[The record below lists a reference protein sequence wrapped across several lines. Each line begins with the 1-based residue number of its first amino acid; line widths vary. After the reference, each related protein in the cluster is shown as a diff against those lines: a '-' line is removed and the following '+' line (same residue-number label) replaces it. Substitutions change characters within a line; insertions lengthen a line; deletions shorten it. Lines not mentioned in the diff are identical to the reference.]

1 MGGLQ
6 RERRPPVETTLS
18 PLRQALREGDTLALQ
33 KILEEIHPQDLLALW
48 DELEGEHR
56 YVVLT
61 LLPKDRAAEVFSH
74 LGPEEQAEY
83 LKTLPPWRVQEL
95 LEELSLDDLAD
106 ALQAVEEEDP
116 ELFRRLKEALDP
128 ETRAEVEELT
138 QYEEDEAGGLMT
150 PEYVAVREGMTVE
163 EVIRFLR
170 RAAPDAETI
179 YYIYVVDEVGR
190 LKGVLSLR
198 DLIVADPRTK
208 VAEIMNPKVVFARTD
223 TDQEEV
229 ARLMAD
235 YDFTVLPVVDEEGVL
250 VGIVTV
256 DDVLDVIEE
265 EATEDIHRLAAV
277 DVPDLVYSQASPIAL
292 WLARVRWL
300 VILILTGMVTSSI
313 LQGFEN
319 LLEAATA
326 LAFYVPV
333 LLGTGGNTGNQSAT
347 LIIRALATRDLDL
360 RDWRRVLFKESL
372 VGSLLGLTLAM
383 LLLGKVFLDGHA
395 PLAPAVGL
403 ALFLLVLFA
412 NLVGAML
419 PVVLRRLGVDPALV
433 SNPLVATLS
442 DISGLLI
449 YLSVAR
455 LLLNLG

>member
-1 MGGLQ
+1 M
-6 RERRPPVETTLS
+6 ETTLS
-18 PLRQALREGDTLALQ
+18 PLRQALEEGDTLTLQ
-33 KILEEIHPQDLLALW
+33 KLLEDTHPQDLLALW
-48 DELEGEHR
+48 DDLRGEHR

-61 LLPKDRAAEVFSH
+61 LLPKDRAAEVFSN
-74 LGPEEQAEY
+74 LPPEEQAEY

-116 ELFRRLKEALDP
+116 VLAHRLKEALDP
-128 ETRAEVEELT
+128 KTRAEVEELT
-138 QYEEDEAGGLMT
+138 RYEEDEAGGLMT

-179 YYIYVVDEVGR
+179 YYIYVVDGEGR

-198 DLIVADPRTK
+198 DLIVADPRTR
-208 VAEIMNPKVVFARTD
+208 VAEIMNPKVVFVRTD

-235 YDFTVLPVVDEEGVL
+235 YDFTVLPVVDEEGRL

-256 DDVLDVIEE
+256 DDVLDVLEE

-277 DVPDLVYSQASPIAL
+277 DVPDLVYSQASPVQL

-300 VILILTGMVTSSI
+300 VILIFTGMVTSTI
-313 LQGFEN
+313 LQGFERV
-319 LLEAATA
+319 LEAATA

-360 RDWRRVLFKESL
+360 RDWRRVAAKESA
-372 VGSLLGLTLAM
+372 VGLLLGLTLGL
-383 LLLGKVFLDGHA
+383 LLLGKVYWDGH
-395 PLAPAVGL
+395 PLLLPVVGL
-403 ALFLLVLFA
+403 ALFLIVLFA
-412 NLVGAML
+412 NLVGALL
-419 PVVLRRLGVDPALV
+419 PFLLRRLGVDPALL
-433 SNPLVATLS
+433 SNPLIATLT
-442 DISGLLI
+442 DVTGLLI
-449 YLSVAR
+449 YLSVAQALLR
-455 LLLNLG
+455 LV

>member
-1 MGGLQ
+1 M
-6 RERRPPVETTLS
+6 ETTLS
-18 PLRQALREGDTLALQ
+18 PLRQALQEGDTLKL
-33 KILEEIHPQDLLALW
+33 KRLLEETHPQDLLAVW
-48 DELEGEHR
+48 NDLEGEHR

-61 LLPKDRAAEVFSH
+61 LLPKDRAAEVFAN
-74 LGPEEQAEY
+74 LPAEAQAEY

-116 ELFRRLKEALDP
+116 ALFRRLKEALDP
-128 ETRAEVEELT
+128 KTRAEVEELT
-138 QYEEDEAGGLMT
+138 RYEEDEAGGLMT

-179 YYIYVVDEVGR
+179 YYIYVVDEAGR

-198 DLIVADPRTK
+198 DLIVADPKTK

-235 YDFTVLPVVDEEGVL
+235 YDFTVLPVVDEDGIL

-256 DDVLDVIEE
+256 DDVLDVLEE
-265 EATEDIHRLAAV
+265 EATEDIHRMAAV

-292 WLARVRWL
+292 WMARVRWL

-313 LQGFEN
+313 LQGFES
-319 LLEAATA
+319 LLEAVTA

-333 LLGTGGNTGNQSAT
+333 LIGTGGNTGNQSAT

-360 RDWRRVLFKESL
+360 KDWRRVLLKEGA
-372 VGSLLGLTLAM
+372 VGFLLGLTLA
-383 LLLGKVFLDGHA
+383 LFLLGKVVLDGQWA
-395 PLAPAVGL
+395 LVPVVGL
-403 ALFLLVLFA
+403 ALFLIVLFA
-412 NLVGAML
+412 NLVGALL
-419 PVVLRRLGVDPALV
+419 PFALRRLGVDPALL
-433 SNPLVATLS
+433 SNPLIATLT
-442 DISGLLI
+442 DVTGLLI
-449 YLSVAR
+449 YLTLAR
-455 LLLNLG
+455 LLLNLA

>member
-1 MGGLQ
+1 M
-6 RERRPPVETTLS
+6 EAVLS
-18 PLRQALREGDTLALQ
+18 LRQALEEGDTLKLQAL
-33 KILEEIHPQDLLALW
+33 LEEIHPQDLLALW
-48 DELEGEHR
+48 DELRGEHR
-56 YVVLT
+56 YVLLT
-61 LLPKDRAAEVFSH
+61 LLSKERLAEVFSN
-74 LGPEEQAEY
+74 LPPEAQAEY
-83 LKTLPPWRVQEL
+83 LKTLPPWKVQEL
-95 LEELSLDDLAD
+95 FEELSLDDLAD
-106 ALQAVEEEDP
+106 ALQAVREEDP
-116 ELFRRLKEALDP
+116 GLYQELLNALDSKTRKEVEAL
-128 ETRAEVEELT
+128 TRY
-138 QYEEDEAGGLMT
+138 QEDEAGGLMT

-163 EVIRFLR
+163 EVLRFLR

-179 YYIYVVDEVGR
+179 YYIYVVDDQNR

-208 VAEIMNPKVVFARTD
+208 VGEILNPKVVYVRTD

-235 YDFTVLPVVDEEGVL
+235 YDFTVLPVVDEEGRL

-256 DDVLDVIEE
+256 DDVLDVLEA
-265 EATEDIHRLAAV
+265 EATEDIHKLAAV
-277 DVPDLVYSQASPIAL
+277 DVPDLVYSQASPFAL

-300 VILILTGMVTSSI
+300 VILILTGMITSSI
-313 LQGFEN
+313 LQGFES
-319 LLEAATA
+319 LLEAVTA

-360 RDWRRVLFKESL
+360 KDWREVLLKESL
-372 VGSLLGLTLAM
+372 VGSLLGLTLAF
-383 LLLGKVFLDGHA
+383 LLLGKVVLDGHA
-395 PLAPAVGL
+395 SLAPVVGL

-455 LLLNLG
+455 LLLNLP

>member
-1 MGGLQ
+1 M
-6 RERRPPVETTLS
+6 ERTPA
-18 PLRQALREGDTLALQ
+18 PLRQALEEGDTLTLRQ
-33 KILEEIHPQDLLALW
+33 LLEEVHPQDLLALW
-48 DELEGEHR
+48 DELGGEHR
-56 YVVLT
+56 YILLT
-61 LLPKDRAAEVFSH
+61 LLPKGKAAEVFANLPS
-74 LGPEEQAEY
+74 EAQAEY
-83 LKTLPPWRVQEL
+83 LKTLPPWRVREL

-106 ALQAVEEEDP
+106 ALQAVEAEDAA
-116 ELFRRLKEALDP
+116 LARRLKEALDP

-138 QYEEDEAGGLMT
+138 RYEEDEAGGLMT

-179 YYIYVVDEVGR
+179 YYLYVVDEEGR

-198 DLIVADPRTK
+198 DLIVADPRTR
-208 VAEIMNPKVVFARTD
+208 VAEIQNPKVVHVRTD

-235 YDFTVLPVVDEEGVL
+235 YDFTVLPVVDGEGRL

-256 DDVLDVIEE
+256 DDVLDVLEE

-277 DVPDLVYSQASPIAL
+277 DVPDLVYSQASPLTL

-313 LQGFEN
+313 LQGFES
-319 LLEAATA
+319 LLEALTA

-333 LLGTGGNTGNQSAT
+333 LIGTGGNTGNQSAT

-360 RDWRRVLFKESL
+360 RDWRRVLLKEGA
-372 VGSLLGLTLAM
+372 VGVLLGLTLA
-383 LLLGKVFLDGHA
+383 LFLLGKVVLDGQWA
-395 PLAPAVGL
+395 LVPVVGL
-403 ALFLLVLFA
+403 ALFLIVLFA
-412 NLVGAML
+412 NLVGALL
-419 PVVLRRLGVDPALV
+419 PFALRRLGVDPALL
-433 SNPLVATLS
+433 SNPLIATLT
-442 DISGLLI
+442 DVTGLLI
-449 YLSVAR
+449 YLTLAR
-455 LLLNLG
+455 FLLNLA

>member
-1 MGGLQ
+1 MEEKLAVSLQ
-6 RERRPPVETTLS
+6 EALQEGDTR
-18 PLRQALREGDTLALQ
+18 ALREV
-33 KILEEIHPQDLLALW
+33 LEEIHPQDLLALW
-48 DELEGEHR
+48 DELKGEHR

-61 LLPKDRAAEVFSH
+61 LLPKAKAAEVLSH
-74 LGPEEQAEY
+74 LSPEEQAEY
-83 LKTLPPWRVQEL
+83 LKTLPPWRLREI
-95 LEELSLDDLAD
+95 LEELSLDDLAY
-106 ALQAVEEEDP
+106 ALQAVRKEDP
-116 ELFRRLKEALDP
+116 AYFQRLKDLLDP
-128 ETRAEVEELT
+128 RTRAEVEALAR
-138 QYEEDEAGGLMT
+138 YEEDEAGGLMT

-163 EVIRFLR
+163 EVLRFLR

-179 YYIYVVDEVGR
+179 YYIYVVDEKGR

-198 DLIVADPRTK
+198 DLIVADPRTR
-208 VAEIMNPKVVFARTD
+208 VAEIMNPKVVYVRTD

-235 YDFTVLPVVDEEGVL
+235 YDFTVLPVVDEEGRL

-256 DDVLDVIEE
+256 DDVLDVLEA
-265 EATEDIHRLAAV
+265 EATEDIHKLGAV
-277 DVPDLVYSQASPIAL
+277 DVPDLVYSEAGPVAL

-313 LQGFEN
+313 LQGFESV
-319 LLEAATA
+319 LEAVTA

-360 RDWRRVLFKESL
+360 RDWRRVFLKEMG
-372 VGSLLGLTLAM
+372 VGLLLGLTLS
-383 LLLGKVFLDGHA
+383 
-395 PLAPAVGL
+395 
-403 ALFLLVLFA
+403 FLLVGKVYWDGHPLLLPVVGVSLVLIVFFA

-419 PVVLRRLGVDPALV
+419 PFLLRRLGVDPALV

-442 DISGLLI
+442 DVTGLLI

-455 LLLNLG
+455 LLLEAV

>member
-1 MGGLQ
+1 M
-6 RERRPPVETTLS
+6 ETTLF
-18 PLRQALREGDTLALQ
+18 PLLQALEEGDTLAL
-33 KILEEIHPQDLLALW
+33 KRLLEDAHPQDLLNLW
-48 DELEGEHR
+48 DDLEGEHR
-56 YVVLT
+56 YVLLT
-61 LLPKDRAAEVFSH
+61 LLPKDKAAEVFSN
-74 LGPEEQAEY
+74 LAPEAQAEY
-83 LKTLPPWRVQEL
+83 LKTLPPWRVREL

-116 ELFRRLKEALDP
+116 DLYRRLKEALDP

-179 YYIYVVDEVGR
+179 YYIYVVDEAGR

-208 VAEIMNPKVVFARTD
+208 VAEIMNPKVVYVRTD

-235 YDFTVLPVVDEEGVL
+235 YDFTVLPVVDEEGHL

-256 DDVLDVIEE
+256 DDVLDVLEE

-277 DVPDLVYSQASPIAL
+277 DVPDLVYSQASPVAL

-313 LQGFEN
+313 LQGFES
-319 LLEAATA
+319 LLDALTA

-333 LLGTGGNTGNQSAT
+333 LIGTGGNTGNQSAT

-360 RDWRRVLFKESL
+360 RDWRRVLLKESV
-372 VGSLLGLTLAM
+372 VGLLLGLTLAL
-383 LLLGKVFLDGHA
+383 LLLGKVALDGQW
-395 PLAPAVGL
+395 PLVPVVGM
-403 ALFLLVLFA
+403 ALFLIVLFA
-412 NLVGAML
+412 NLVGALL
-419 PVVLRRLGVDPALV
+419 PFALRRLGVDPALL
-433 SNPLVATLS
+433 SNPLIATLT
-442 DISGLLI
+442 DVTGLLI
-449 YLSVAR
+449 YLTLAR
-455 LLLNLG
+455 FLLNLA

>member
-1 MGGLQ
+1 M
-6 RERRPPVETTLS
+6 EMTLS
-18 PLRQALREGDTLALQ
+18 PLRQALQEGDTLKLR
-33 KILEEIHPQDLLALW
+33 KLLEETHPQDLLAVW
-48 DELEGEHR
+48 DDLEGEHR

-61 LLPKDRAAEVFSH
+61 LLPKERAAEVFAN
-74 LGPEEQAEY
+74 LPAEEQAEY
-83 LKTLPPWRVQEL
+83 LKTLPPWRVREL

-116 ELFRRLKEALDP
+116 DLVHRLKEALDP

-179 YYIYVVDEVGR
+179 YYIYVVDEAGR

-198 DLIVADPRTK
+198 DLIVADPKTK

-235 YDFTVLPVVDEEGVL
+235 YDFTVLPVVDEDGVL

-256 DDVLDVIEE
+256 DDVLDVLEE
-265 EATEDIHRLAAV
+265 EATEDIHRMAAV

-292 WLARVRWL
+292 WMARVRWL

-360 RDWRRVLFKESL
+360 RDWRRVLTKEAL
-372 VGSLLGLTLAM
+372 VGSLLGLTLAA
-383 LLLGKVFLDGHA
+383 LLVGKVFLDGHA
-395 PLAPAVGL
+395 ALAPVVAL

-455 LLLNLG
+455 LLLELG

>member
-1 MGGLQ
+1 M
-6 RERRPPVETTLS
+6 ETTLS
-18 PLRQALREGDTLALQ
+18 PLLQALEDGDTLKL
-33 KILEEIHPQDLLALW
+33 KSLLEEVHPQDLLELW
-48 DELEGEHR
+48 DELKGEHR
-56 YVVLT
+56 YVLLT
-61 LLPKDRAAEVFSH
+61 LLPKDKAAEVFSN
-74 LGPEEQAEY
+74 LPPEAQAEY
-83 LKTLPPWRVQEL
+83 LKTLPPWRTQEL
-95 LEELSLDDLAD
+95 LQELSLDDLAD

-116 ELFRRLKEALDP
+116 ELYRKLKEALDP
-128 ETRAEVEELT
+128 KTRAEVEELT

-163 EVIRFLR
+163 EVLRFLR

-179 YYIYVVDEVGR
+179 YYLYVVDEAGR

-198 DLIVADPRTK
+198 DLIVADPKTR
-208 VAEIMNPKVVFARTD
+208 VREIMNPKVVHVRTD

-235 YDFTVLPVVDEEGVL
+235 YDFTVLPVVDEEGRL

-256 DDVLDVIEE
+256 DDVLDVLEE

-277 DVPDLVYSQASPIAL
+277 DVPDLVYSQASPIIL

-313 LQGFEN
+313 LQGFES
-319 LLEAATA
+319 LLEAVTA

-360 RDWRRVLFKESL
+360 KDWRRVLLKESV
-372 VGSLLGLTLAM
+372 VGSLLGLTLAL
-383 LLLGKVFLDGHA
+383 LLLGKVVLDGHA
-395 PLAPAVGL
+395 ALAPVVGL

-419 PVVLRRLGVDPALV
+419 PVVLRRFGVDPALV

-449 YLSVAR
+449 YLTVAR
-455 LLLNLG
+455 LLLNLA

>member
-1 MGGLQ
+1 M
-6 RERRPPVETTLS
+6 ETTLS
-18 PLRQALREGDTLALQ
+18 PLLQALEEGDTLKL
-33 KILEEIHPQDLLALW
+33 KSLLEEVHPQDLLALW
-48 DELEGEHR
+48 DELKGEHR
-56 YVVLT
+56 YVLLT
-61 LLPKDRAAEVFSH
+61 LLPKDKAAEVFSN
-74 LGPEEQAEY
+74 LPPETQAEY
-83 LKTLPPWRVQEL
+83 LKTLPPWRTREL

-116 ELFRRLKEALDP
+116 ELYRKLVEALDP
-128 ETRAEVEELT
+128 KTRAEVEELT

-163 EVIRFLR
+163 EVLRFLR

-179 YYIYVVDEVGR
+179 YYLYVVDEAGR

-198 DLIVADPRTK
+198 DLIVTDPKTR
-208 VAEIMNPKVVFARTD
+208 VREIMNPKVVHVRTD

-235 YDFTVLPVVDEEGVL
+235 YDFTVLPVVDEEGRL

-256 DDVLDVIEE
+256 DDVLDVLEE
-265 EATEDIHRLAAV
+265 EATEDIHKLAAV
-277 DVPDLVYSQASPIAL
+277 DVPDLVYSQASPITL

-313 LQGFEN
+313 LQGFES
-319 LLEAATA
+319 LLEAVTA

-360 RDWRRVLFKESL
+360 RDWRKVLFKESL
-372 VGSLLGLTLAM
+372 VGSLLGLTLAV
-383 LLLGKVFLDGHA
+383 LLLGKVVLDGHA
-395 PLAPAVGL
+395 ALAPVVGL
-403 ALFLLVLFA
+403 ALFSLVLFA

-455 LLLNLG
+455 LLLDLA

>member
-1 MGGLQ
+1 M
-6 RERRPPVETTLS
+6 TLS
-18 PLRQALREGDTLALQ
+18 PLRQALQEGDTLKLR
-33 KILEEIHPQDLLALW
+33 KLLEETHPQDLLAVW
-48 DELEGEHR
+48 DDLEGEHR

-61 LLPKDRAAEVFSH
+61 LLPKERAAEVFAN
-74 LGPEEQAEY
+74 LPAEEQAEY
-83 LKTLPPWRVQEL
+83 LKTLPPWRVREL

-116 ELFRRLKEALDP
+116 DLVHRLKEALDP

-179 YYIYVVDEVGR
+179 YYIYVVDEAGR

-198 DLIVADPRTK
+198 DLIVADPKTK

-235 YDFTVLPVVDEEGVL
+235 YDFTVLPVVDEDGVL

-256 DDVLDVIEE
+256 DDVLDVLEE
-265 EATEDIHRLAAV
+265 EATEDIHRMAAV

-292 WLARVRWL
+292 WMARVRWL

-360 RDWRRVLFKESL
+360 RDWRRVLTKEAL
-372 VGSLLGLTLAM
+372 VGSLLGLTLAA
-383 LLLGKVFLDGHA
+383 LLVGKVFLDGHA
-395 PLAPAVGL
+395 ALAPVVAL

-449 YLSVAR
+449 YLSMAR
-455 LLLNLG
+455 LLLELG

>member
-1 MGGLQ
+1 M
-6 RERRPPVETTLS
+6 ETSLS
-18 PLRQALREGDTLALQ
+18 PLRQALQEGDTLKLQ
-33 KILEEIHPQDLLALW
+33 RLLEETHPQDLLAVW
-48 DELEGEHR
+48 DDLEGEHR
-56 YVVLT
+56 YVILT
-61 LLPKDRAAEVFSH
+61 LLPKDRAAEVFAN
-74 LGPEEQAEY
+74 LPAEEQAEY
-83 LKTLPPWRVQEL
+83 LKTLPPWRVREL

-116 ELFRRLKEALDP
+116 DLARRLKEALDP

-179 YYIYVVDEVGR
+179 YYIYVVDEAGR

-198 DLIVADPRTK
+198 DLIVADPKTK

-235 YDFTVLPVVDEEGVL
+235 YDFTVLPVVDEDGVL

-256 DDVLDVIEE
+256 DDVLDVLEE
-265 EATEDIHRLAAV
+265 EATEDIHRMAAV

-292 WLARVRWL
+292 WMARVRWL

-347 LIIRALATRDLDL
+347 LIIRALATRNLDL
-360 RDWRRVLFKESL
+360 RDWRRVMAKETV
-372 VGSLLGLTLAM
+372 VGSLLGLTLAA

-395 PLAPAVGL
+395 ALAPAVGL

-442 DISGLLI
+442 DILGLLI

-455 LLLNLG
+455 LLLDLG

>member
-1 MGGLQ
+1 M
-6 RERRPPVETTLS
+6 ETTLS
-18 PLRQALREGDTLALQ
+18 PLLQALEDGDTLKL
-33 KILEEIHPQDLLALW
+33 KSLLEEVHPQDLLELW
-48 DELEGEHR
+48 DELKGEHR
-56 YVVLT
+56 YVLLT
-61 LLPKDRAAEVFSH
+61 LLPKDKAAEVFSN
-74 LGPEEQAEY
+74 LPPEAQAEY
-83 LKTLPPWRVQEL
+83 LKTLPPWRTQEL
-95 LEELSLDDLAD
+95 LQELSLDDLAD

-116 ELFRRLKEALDP
+116 ELYRKLKEALDP
-128 ETRAEVEELT
+128 KTRAEVEELT

-163 EVIRFLR
+163 EVLRFLR

-179 YYIYVVDEVGR
+179 YYLYVVDEAGR

-198 DLIVADPRTK
+198 DLIVADPKTR
-208 VAEIMNPKVVFARTD
+208 VREIMNPKVVHVRTD

-235 YDFTVLPVVDEEGVL
+235 YDFTVLPVVDEEGRL

-256 DDVLDVIEE
+256 DDVLDVLEE

-277 DVPDLVYSQASPIAL
+277 DVPDLVYSQASPIIL

-313 LQGFEN
+313 LQGFES
-319 LLEAATA
+319 LLEAVTA

-360 RDWRRVLFKESL
+360 KDWRRVLLKESA
-372 VGSLLGLTLAM
+372 VGSLLGLTLAL
-383 LLLGKVFLDGHA
+383 LLLGKVVLDGHA
-395 PLAPAVGL
+395 ALAPVVGL

-419 PVVLRRLGVDPALV
+419 PVVLRRFGVDPALV

-449 YLSVAR
+449 YLTVAR
-455 LLLNLG
+455 LLLNLA

>member
-1 MGGLQ
+1 M
-6 RERRPPVETTLS
+6 ETTLS
-18 PLRQALREGDTLALQ
+18 PLLQALEEGDTLTL
-33 KILEEIHPQDLLALW
+33 KRLLEDVHPQDLLSLW
-48 DELEGEHR
+48 DELKGEHR
-56 YVVLT
+56 YVLLT
-61 LLPKDRAAEVFSH
+61 LLPKDKAAEVFAN
-74 LGPEEQAEY
+74 LPPEAQAEY
-83 LKTLPPWRVQEL
+83 LKTLPPWRVREL

-116 ELFRRLKEALDP
+116 GLARKLKEALDP

-138 QYEEDEAGGLMT
+138 RYEEDEAGGLMT

-163 EVIRFLR
+163 EVLRFLR

-179 YYIYVVDEVGR
+179 YYLYVVDEKGR

-208 VAEIMNPKVVFARTD
+208 VAEILNPKVVYVRTD

-235 YDFTVLPVVDEEGVL
+235 YDFTVLPVVDEEGRL

-256 DDVLDVIEE
+256 DDVLDVLEA
-265 EATEDIHRLAAV
+265 EATEDIHKLGAV
-277 DVPDLVYSQASPIAL
+277 DVPDLVYSQASPVAL

-300 VILILTGMVTSSI
+300 VILILTGMITSSI
-313 LQGFEN
+313 LQRFEN
-319 LLEAATA
+319 VLEAVTA

-360 RDWRRVLFKESL
+360 KDWRRVFLKE
-372 VGSLLGLTLAM
+372 VGVGLLLGLTLSL
-383 LLLGKVFLDGHA
+383 LLLGKVYWDGH
-395 PLAPAVGL
+395 PLLLPVVGVS
-403 ALFLLVLFA
+403 LVLTVFFA
-412 NLVGAML
+412 NLVGALL
-419 PVVLRRLGVDPALV
+419 PFLLRRLGVDPALV

-442 DISGLLI
+442 DVTGLLI

-455 LLLNLG
+455 LLLEAV